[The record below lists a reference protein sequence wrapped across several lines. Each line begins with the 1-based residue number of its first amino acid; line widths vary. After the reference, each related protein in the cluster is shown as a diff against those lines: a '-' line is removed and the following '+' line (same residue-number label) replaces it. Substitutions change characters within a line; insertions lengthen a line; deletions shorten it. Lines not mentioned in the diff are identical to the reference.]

1 MFRSAA
7 THHRWTQRG
16 NLGGLIVERVKR
28 LCSTDTSETYIK
40 VLMNITCKLPRVT
53 LMAPSSSRTAAVSTV
68 GGTSTSVAAAS
79 FACSD
84 MSHNVGNRGYKET
97 ERYERQEGMN
107 GVGEEDDHED
117 DHDSRKPGGRH
128 AYKRY
133 GREKSVSYEGGQP
146 CSST

>member
-7 THHRWTQRG
+7 TYHRWTQRG

-28 LCSTDTSETYIK
+28 LGSTGTNETYIK
-40 VLMNITCKLPRVT
+40 VSVNITCKLPRVT

-79 FACSD
+79 FAWSD
-84 MSHNVGNRGYKET
+84 MSHNVGYRGYEDT

-107 GVGEEDDHED
+107 GVGEEHDHED

-133 GREKSVSYEGGQP
+133 GREKSVSYEGEEH
-146 CSST
+146 CSRT

>member
-7 THHRWTQRG
+7 TYHRWTQRG

-28 LCSTDTSETYIK
+28 LGSVDTSETHFK
-40 VLMNITCKLPRVT
+40 VSVNVTCKLPRVT

-68 GGTSTSVAAAS
+68 GGTSTRVAAAS
-79 FACSD
+79 FAWSD
-84 MSHNVGNRGYKET
+84 MSHNVGYRGNKEA

-128 AYKRY
+128 TYKRY
-133 GREKSVSYEGGQP
+133 GREKSVSYEGGQH
-146 CSST
+146 CSRT